1 MKKVFASIIVVVYLA
16 FSCGMVINFHYC
28 MGHLNSV
35 KLFGIKS
42 DLCGTCGMHLG
53 KSHKCCG
60 DEQKL
65 IRLQDDQQVAQIVH
79 SLTAPDAIAILVS
92 DFIVTSF
99 YNNNDS
105 RHQQDHSP
113 PLLTGQDI
121 YLQNCVFRI

>member
-1 MKKVFASIIVVVYLA
+1 
-16 FSCGMVINFHYC
+16 
-28 MGHLNSV
+28 
-35 KLFGIKS
+35 
-42 DLCGTCGMHLG
+42 MHLG

-65 IRLQDDQQVAQIVH
+65 IRLQDDQQVAQNVH

-99 YNNNDS
+99 YNNNNDS
-105 RHQQDHSP
+105 CHQQDHSP